1 MSSCRRLGSQPLNS
15 DDLTRA
21 ATEPNSWVG
30 ENAVDPNDVGVM
42 YAGSASSGLWKT
54 TRELSLP
61 ALVQPALDVAVTYWD
76 VPGGEGDLFAAK
88 VSCIEF
94 RKQFPSGRDV
104 WYPDG
109 RKVRALLCV
118 LEPGG
123 DVEARSMTAEWFA
136 AMLS

>member
-1 MSSCRRLGSQPLNS
+1 MNS
-15 DDLTRA
+15 ADLTRA
-21 ATEPNSWVG
+21 ADNLSR
-30 ENAVDPNDVGVM
+30 ARDVDEWRALMLVLL
-42 YAGSASSGLWKT
+42 SHL
-54 TRELSLP
+54 RELSLP

-123 DVEARSMTAEWFA
+123 DEESRSMTAEWFA
-136 AMLS
+136 AMLSDDA